1 LHPASSKTS
10 GAVDRFRADLRM
22 MRKPKKKLEWHEAAY
37 KTGPSPD
44 PPGGILWKFES
55 DREQTLV

>member
-1 LHPASSKTS
+1 
-10 GAVDRFRADLRM
+10 M